1 MRSVFFVAG
10 LLLSYCWPGFGQS
23 RIDIDLTNQR
33 AYLIS
38 GGKVVLDS
46 PICSGRPGHLT
57 PTGTFK
63 VTDKDLNHSSSFY
76 GFFGDPLTKQI
87 VIPDA
92 DTAMKIPSG
101 LEFVHAPMRYYMQF
115 KPAIGLHSGFLP
127 GHPDS
132 HGCVRMPEEY
142 ATAFFQAVK
151 IGTTV
156 HVFGQPQLGR
166 SYWASRRFSAPPI
179 LSSFKRIVSLES
191 FTHNDDQRANYKRAR
206 HAAFEQFDADWEARK
221 KAVERQIDGLEDR
234 KDHSEGWQKELLRQ
248 QINQLEQFKDE
259 MDIRRDAAKETLER
273 RWGGD

>member
-1 MRSVFFVAG
+1 MKSVFVVAG
-10 LLLSYCWPGFGQS
+10 LLLSYFCSVFGQS

-33 AYLIS
+33 AYLLE
-38 GGKVVLDS
+38 GGRVILDS

-63 VTDKDLNHSSSFY
+63 VTDKDLNHASSFY
-76 GFFGDPLTKQI
+76 GFFGNPATKQI

-92 DTAMKIPSG
+92 DTAMKVPAG

-132 HGCVRMPEEY
+132 HGCVRMPQEY
-142 ATAFFQAVK
+142 ATSFFQAVK
-151 IGTTV
+151 IGTRV
-156 HVFGQPQLGR
+156 HVYGQPQPGR
-166 SYWASRRFSAPPI
+166 SYWASRRFSVPPL
-179 LSSFKRIVSLES
+179 LSSFGRMVSLETS
-191 FTHNDDQRANYKRAR
+191 TRHDDERANYKLAR
-206 HAAFEQFDADWEARK
+206 HAAFEQFDAHWDARK

-234 KDHSEGWQKELLRQ
+234 KDRSEGWQKDLLKQ
-248 QINQLEQFKDE
+248 QIKQLEQFKDE
-259 MDIRRDAAKETLER
+259 MEIRRDAAKDTLER

>member
-1 MRSVFFVAG
+1 MKSVYVVAG
-10 LLLSYCWPGFGQS
+10 LFLSYLCSAAAQS

-33 AYLIS
+33 AYLIQS
-38 GGKVVLDS
+38 GRVVLDS

-57 PTGTFK
+57 PIGTFK
-63 VTDKDLNHSSSFY
+63 VTDKDLNHASSFY
-76 GFFGDPLTKQI
+76 GFFGNPVTKQI

-92 DTAMKIPSG
+92 DTAMKVPSG

-142 ATAFFQAVK
+142 ATSFFQAVK
-151 IGTTV
+151 IGTPV
-156 HVFGQPQLGR
+156 HVFGQPQPGR
-166 SYWASRRFSAPPI
+166 SYWSSHRFTVPPLLAPFGR
-179 LSSFKRIVSLES
+179 LVSLETS
-191 FTHNDDQRANYKRAR
+191 DRRDDERANYKRAR
-206 HAAFEQFDADWEARK
+206 HAAFQQFDADWDARK

-234 KDHSEGWQKELLRQ
+234 KDRSEGWQKDLLKQ
-248 QINQLEQFKDE
+248 QIRELEEYKDE
-259 MDIRRDAAKETLER
+259 MEIRRDAAKDSLER